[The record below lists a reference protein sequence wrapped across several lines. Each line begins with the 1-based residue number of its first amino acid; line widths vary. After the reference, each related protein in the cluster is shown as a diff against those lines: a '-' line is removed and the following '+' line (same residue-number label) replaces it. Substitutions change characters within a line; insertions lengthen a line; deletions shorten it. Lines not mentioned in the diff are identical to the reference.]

1 MNVSIFITERSDY
14 LQDFERADSKIV
26 LGRYQVTAFVY
37 DWNVTITE
45 PTLYNISISDR
56 VKNNMTS
63 IYAHMYISINQVNCD
78 IKRGCYD
85 NIYKVYPLVIY
96 KPKPKDNQLKKL
108 LDSEETVAAVETE
121 SSSLHGYWKPSF
133 HLNFVLDFP
142 QTFSRN
148 SIPPTIGRYINFT
161 SSGSYYP
168 IVYSNDFW
176 VLSSH
181 YLPINHTTDTMPLEV
196 SISTISFWKWQIQ
209 TSLQDQWNKGHS
221 GTTEKENDML
231 RETLLSTSPTLL
243 VITAIVTLLHTLFD
257 FLAFKNDI
265 QFWKNRK
272 NMQGLS
278 IHSLSI
284 NCFFQTIIVLYLY
297 DNDTSYVI
305 LISST
310 IGLLIEYW
318 KLAKAFN
325 IRINIFE
332 KRQENSDTDADSG
345 TGTAEGTNK
354 SIISVGGVSSSYSQH
369 DTSHYDTEATTH
381 LLYLVIPL
389 LVGYSLYS
397 IIYNSHKSYYSWILN
412 SLVGFVYAFGF
423 IMMTP
428 QLYINYK
435 LKSTAHMPWKAMVYK
450 ALNTFIDDL
459 FAFIIKMP
467 ILHRLACFR
476 DDIIFVIYLYQKY
489 AYRVDYSRVNE
500 YGQGGDHN
508 VNAKLPISG
517 GAVIGQD
524 DDATTDGN
532 DPKRDFDD
540 GGGGEEHSV
549 NANS

>member
-14 LQDFERADSKIV
+14 LQDFERADSNII
-26 LGRYQVTAFVY
+26 LGKYQVTDFVY
-37 DWNVTITE
+37 DWNTTITE
-45 PTLYNISISDR
+45 PIQYNISISDR

-63 IYAHMYISINQVNCD
+63 IYAHMYISISQVNCD

-96 KPKPKDNQLKKL
+96 KPKPKDKQLKKL

-121 SSSLHGYWKPSF
+121 SNVLQSYWKPSF

-142 QTFSRN
+142 QTFPRN
-148 SIPPTIGRYINFT
+148 SFPPTIGRYINFT

-168 IVYSNDFW
+168 IVYNNDFW

-196 SISTISFWKWQIQ
+196 SITTISFWKWQIQ
-209 TSLQDQWNKGHS
+209 TSLQDQWSKGYS

-243 VITAIVTLLHTLFD
+243 VITAIVTLLHSLFD

-284 NCFFQTIIVLYLY
+284 NCFFQTVIVLYLY

-305 LISST
+305 LISAT
-310 IGLLIEYW
+310 VGLLIEYW

-325 IRINIFE
+325 ISINIFE
-332 KRQENSDTDADSG
+332 KRQESADSDADSR
-345 TGTAEGTNK
+345 ADSEGGNK
-354 SIISVGGVSSSYSQH
+354 AMISVGGVSSTYSQH

-389 LVGYSLYS
+389 LVGYSIYS
-397 IIYNSHKSYYSWILN
+397 IIHNSHKSYYSWILN

-476 DDIIFVIYLYQKY
+476 DDIIFVVYLYQKY
-489 AYRVDYSRVNE
+489 AYRVDYTRVNE
-500 YGQGGDHN
+500 YGQGGDDGGN
-508 VNAKLPISG
+508 SASG
-517 GAVIGQD
+517 GAI
-524 DDATTDGN
+524 TNDGAIPG
-532 DPKRDFDD
+532 DK
-540 GGGGEEHSV
+540 EK
-549 NANS
+549 

>member
-1 MNVSIFITERSDY
+1 MNISILISEKNEY
-14 LQDFERADSKIV
+14 LQDFERVDSNII
-26 LGRYQVTAFVY
+26 LGEYKVNNYIY
-37 DWNVTITE
+37 DWNSTIITE
-45 PTLYNISISDR
+45 TIKNNINISDR
-56 VKNNMTS
+56 VKNNITS
-63 IYAHMYISINQVNCD
+63 IYAHVYIAISKVDCD
-78 IKRGCYD
+78 IKNSCHD
-85 NIYKVYPLVIY
+85 NIYQVYPLIIY
-96 KPKPKDNQLKKL
+96 KPKLKERQLKKL
-108 LDSEETVAAVETE
+108 LNNNDEQIITVDSPTNLLF
-121 SSSLHGYWKPSF
+121 SYWKPSF

-142 QTFSRN
+142 QTFPRN
-148 SIPPTIGRYINFT
+148 NFPPTIGRYINFT
-161 SSGSYYP
+161 STGSYYP
-168 IVYSNDFW
+168 IIYNNDFW
-176 VLSSH
+176 LLSSH
-181 YLPINHTTDTMPLEV
+181 YLSINHTTDIMPLDI

-209 TSLQDQWNKGHS
+209 TSLQDQWNKGYS

-243 VITAIVTLLHTLFD
+243 IITALVTLLHSLFD

-284 NCFFQTIIVLYLY
+284 NCFFQTVIVLYLF

-305 LISST
+305 LVSST

-318 KLAKAFN
+318 KLAKTFN
-325 IRINIFE
+325 ISIHIYE
-332 KRQENSDTDADSG
+332 KRQVITTIDNDSNADS
-345 TGTAEGTNK
+345 NNSNQ
-354 SIISVGGVSSSYSQH
+354 SIISVGGVSSTYIEH

-389 LVGYSLYS
+389 LVGYSIYS
-397 IIYNSHKSYYSWILN
+397 IIHNSHKSYYSWILN

-450 ALNTFIDDL
+450 SLNTFIDDL

-489 AYRVDYSRVNE
+489 TYRVDYNRVNE
-500 YGQGGDHN
+500 FGQGCGEN
-508 VNAKLPISG
+508 ENN
-517 GAVIGQD
+517 D
-524 DDATTDGN
+524 D
-532 DPKRDFDD
+532 KK
-540 GGGGEEHSV
+540 
-549 NANS
+549 